1 MLPSRFKSPYQP
13 PQGSYSLVSATC
25 QLQSPVTRPPIT
37 PCRRDQV
44 VSAGRNPLLGD
55 DTDRFTW
62 ADRIL
67 CKATIAQAD
76 RVREWLLELAGGG
89 LRVEVQEVLVA
100 WLSPG
105 IGFHIV
111 HNAMM
116 SAAD

>member
-55 DTDRFTW
+55 NTDRFTW
-62 ADRIL
+62 ADPDSLQSDHRPGGPSKRMVAGTSWRRI
-67 CKATIAQAD
+67 
-76 RVREWLLELAGGG
+76 EG
-89 LRVEVQEVLVA
+89 
-100 WLSPG
+100 
-105 IGFHIV
+105 
-111 HNAMM
+111 
-116 SAAD
+116 